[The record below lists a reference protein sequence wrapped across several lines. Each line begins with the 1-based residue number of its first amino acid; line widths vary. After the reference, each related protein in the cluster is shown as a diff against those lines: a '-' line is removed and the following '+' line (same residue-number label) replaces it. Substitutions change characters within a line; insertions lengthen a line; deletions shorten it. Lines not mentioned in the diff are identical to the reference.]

1 MVWEEKNE
9 YVKRQHYV
17 PKFSI
22 RPFEIKKGICLIA
35 EWSLVLLPL
44 VAFKGSAALSL
55 TENGVL

>member
-35 EWSLVLLPL
+35 N
-44 VAFKGSAALSL
+44 LSTL
-55 TENGVL
+55 EISEQQTSNILQEIDLY